1 MPVLY
6 LNRIDVYVAE
16 GATPLV
22 ISCSQKVPDMVDH
35 NFDSVRDDYRAKG
48 EQLVQAMLR
57 AMPGGLI
64 DGIFLAL
71 LDHKRSIYRVPHI
84 KETTPKDGQ

>member
-22 ISCSQKVPDMVDH
+22 ISCSDKVPEIVNH
-35 NFDSVRDDYRAKG
+35 NFNAVRDDYRKQG
-48 EQLVQAMLR
+48 EALAQAMLR
-57 AMPGGLI
+57 AMPGGLV
-64 DGIFLAL
+64 DGLFLAL

-84 KETTPKDGQ
+84 KDDDTKETT